1 MPRFAYRGRLAT
13 GVASEGEIEA
23 TNEASAAKLL
33 SDSGIVPIAITP
45 VSSRPAARMRVP
57 GLGHRRPGLDDLLLF
72 TRQIYALER
81 AGVPI
86 LRALNGLA
94 QGTRNPHM
102 RDAISDI
109 GEAIEGGRNLSSAFG
124 EHTEIFPSL
133 FVSIVRVGETTGRL
147 EEAFATLSEYI
158 ELEIETRRRVK
169 TAVRYPIFVLTAITI
184 AIMVMNVLVIPAF
197 ANVFLRFDLELPW
210 ATRLLIGISDMF
222 VNGWPYMLGA
232 IAALVFGVRYYL
244 KTDPGHLL
252 WDRYKLRLPL
262 VGDIIM
268 RATLARFSRAFAMSY
283 RSGVPLL
290 QTLSTAARA
299 VDNLHV
305 GHHIKQMRHGISRGD
320 SLTRTANATGLFTPL
335 TLQMLAVGEE
345 TGAVDDMMQEVA
357 SYYEREVDYDLKQLS
372 DTIEPV
378 LIVAI
383 GIMVLIVA
391 LGVFLPMWDLTQIA
405 RR

>member
-1 MPRFAYRGRLAT
+1 MPRFEYRGRLAT
-13 GVASEGEIEA
+13 GAASEGEIEA

-33 SDSGIVPIAITP
+33 SDGGIVPVAITP
-45 VSSRPAARMRVP
+45 VQVRPERTLRLP
-57 GLGHRRPGLDDLLLF
+57 GLGHRLPGLEDLLLF

-102 RDAISDI
+102 RKAISDI
-109 GEAIEGGRNLSSAFG
+109 GEALEAGRNLSSAFG
-124 EHTEIFPSL
+124 EHPKIFPSL
-133 FVSIVRVGETTGRL
+133 FVSIVKVGETTGRL
-147 EEAFATLSEYI
+147 EEAFQTLSEYI

-169 TAVRYPIFVLTAITI
+169 TAVRYPVFVLTAITI
-184 AIMVMNVLVIPAF
+184 AIAVMNILVIPAF

-222 VNGWPYMLGA
+222 VNGWPYMLGVIVAA
-232 IAALVFGVRYYL
+232 IFGVRHYL
-244 KTDPGHLL
+244 GTDAGRLL

-268 RATLARFSRAFAMSY
+268 RATLARFARAFAMSY

-290 QTLSTAARA
+290 QTLSTTARA
-299 VDNLHV
+299 VDNVHV
-305 GHHIKQMRHGISRGD
+305 GYHIGQMREGISRGD
-320 SLTRTANATGLFTPL
+320 SLSRTANATGLFTPL